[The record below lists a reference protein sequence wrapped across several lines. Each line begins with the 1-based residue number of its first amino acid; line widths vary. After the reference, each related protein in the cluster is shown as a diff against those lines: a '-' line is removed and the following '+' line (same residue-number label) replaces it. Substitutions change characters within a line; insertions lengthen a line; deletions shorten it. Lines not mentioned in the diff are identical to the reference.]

1 MGSGPLPPTERSRA
15 EPDFDGVIA
24 RLRQILEPLRP
35 RVSVTKDGP
44 DGLAVEIPGLEGQPW
59 GYVAGIRRGKRYVS
73 YYLMSVYASPELAAS
88 MSPEL
93 RRRMQGKACFNF
105 TKVDEPL
112 FEELARLTT
121 ASFEPFL
128 AIAADAAKGRPPAR
142 SHWLTAE

>member
-1 MGSGPLPPTERSRA
+1 MATKGSTASAA
-15 EPDFDGVIA
+15 EVASDFDAVIA
-24 RLRQILEPLRP
+24 RLREVLEPLRP

-44 DGLAVEIPGLEGQPW
+44 DGVVMEIPGLEGQPW

-73 YYLMSVYASPELAAS
+73 YYLMSVYASPDLLAS

-93 RRRMQGKACFNF
+93 RRRMQGKSCFNF

-121 ASFEPFL
+121 AGFEPFL
-128 AIAADAAKGRPPAR
+128 AIAAEAAKGRTPAR
-142 SHWLTAE
+142 SR